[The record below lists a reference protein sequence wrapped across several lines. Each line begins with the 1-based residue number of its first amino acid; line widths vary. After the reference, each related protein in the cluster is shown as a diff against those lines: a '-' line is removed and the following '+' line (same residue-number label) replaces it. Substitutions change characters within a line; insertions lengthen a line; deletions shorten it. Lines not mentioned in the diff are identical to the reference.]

1 MDLCQQLT
9 DRSKQGFGQYQHT
22 QQILEGLNQLF
33 ALRQRPQTKYEALC
47 SLQEYTRLAASLARE
62 STLEP
67 GESQVREAA
76 TIIVSA
82 LLNKLEEILVKEDES
97 NPPKLGGQWPR
108 VLATCQLGPPD
119 LDRGWYFWGVLDCAS
134 QLTSL
139 VDPRTLSSGIVKRL
153 ERLLFESKTSEYRW
167 KAVSIPLY
175 LLKERKRR

>member
-9 DRSKQGFGQYQHT
+9 DHSKQGCGQYQHT

-33 ALRQRPQTKYEALC
+33 ALRQRPQTKYEALYGLHEC
-47 SLQEYTRLAASLARE
+47 TRLVTSLTRE

-67 GESQVREAA
+67 GKTQVRQAA

-82 LLNKLEEILVKEDES
+82 LLDKLEDILVKEDES

-139 VDPRTLSSGIVKRL
+139 VDPRTLGSGIVKKV

-167 KAVSIPLY
+167 KAVSVPFYSL
-175 LLKERKRR
+175 EEHKRR